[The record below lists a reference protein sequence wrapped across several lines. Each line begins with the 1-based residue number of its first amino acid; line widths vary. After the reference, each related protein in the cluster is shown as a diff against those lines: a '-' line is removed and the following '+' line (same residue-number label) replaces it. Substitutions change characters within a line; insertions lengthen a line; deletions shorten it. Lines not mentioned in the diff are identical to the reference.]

1 MTELVVARP
10 RMATS
15 KRALALAIKRFAS
28 RRKCLMGD
36 AALAYGHHRIFSLR
50 RFSCRYRFAVC
61 RVPAKNCERASM
73 IDTAIVLLVV
83 AVLLVVVAGCQPL
96 AGRLRLPPTALLGA
110 VGVALGALPSGLA
123 QLGWSGSVDAFA
135 DMFGELPISSATYI
149 YVFLPLL

>member
-28 RRKCLMGD
+28 RHSVSWATL
-36 AALAYGHHRIFSLR
+36 LR
-50 RFSCRYRFAVC
+50 HMDVIGFFLVARFSCHYRFAVC

-96 AGRLRLPPTALLGA
+96 AGRLRL
-110 VGVALGALPSGLA
+110 
-123 QLGWSGSVDAFA
+123 
-135 DMFGELPISSATYI
+135 
-149 YVFLPLL
+149 